1 MKTILFT
8 IICVIALLWVGDL
21 TITFKPFSISLPGW
35 HKALGIILFVF
46 AMAVY
51 NIGEYERNDINFPF
65 LRIFNGV
72 TGRYELLIDDVSI
85 DAYGRVR
92 DSSGCVVEWFT
103 GVFDMNGIPLF
114 ENDIIMPV
122 KDGISQYRRIWR
134 TVGGFILSR
143 SNDVKGL
150 SKLDMLGADYLVNE
164 RVQQYISDGC
174 VKVGSATIDLNLLK
188 EEIIRNLSRRVNL

>member
-1 MKTILFT
+1 M
-8 IICVIALLWVGDL
+8 G
-21 TITFKPFSISLPGW
+21 
-35 HKALGIILFVF
+35 
-46 AMAVY
+46 
-51 NIGEYERNDINFPF
+51 RNDIDFPL

-134 TVGGFILSR
+134 TVGGFVLSR

-164 RVQQYISDGC
+164 RIQQYISDGC
-174 VKVGSATIDLNLLK
+174 VKVGSATIDLSLLKGRTK
-188 EEIIRNLSRRVNL
+188 EEIIRNLSRRVR

>member
-1 MKTILFT
+1 M
-8 IICVIALLWVGDL
+8 
-21 TITFKPFSISLPGW
+21 
-35 HKALGIILFVF
+35 
-46 AMAVY
+46 
-51 NIGEYERNDINFPF
+51 ERNDINFPL

-134 TVGGFILSR
+134 MVGGFVLSR
-143 SNDVKGL
+143 SNDLYVL
-150 SKLDMLGADYLVNE
+150 CKLDIPGADSILNE
-164 RVQQYISDGC
+164 RVQQHLSDGC
-174 VKVGSATIDLNLLK
+174 VKVGSVTIDLNLLKGRTK

>member
-1 MKTILFT
+1 MDNNS
-8 IICVIALLWVGDL
+8 VD
-21 TITFKPFSISLPGW
+21 
-35 HKALGIILFVF
+35 
-46 AMAVY
+46 
-51 NIGEYERNDINFPF
+51 FPL
-65 LRIFNGV
+65 LRIFNGA
-72 TGRYELLIDDVSI
+72 TGRYELLFDDMSI

-92 DSSGCVVEWFT
+92 KSDYCIVEWFT

-164 RVQQYISDGC
+164 RIQQYISDGC
-174 VKVGSATIDLNLLK
+174 VKVGSATIDLDLLKGRTK
-188 EEIIRNLSRRVNL
+188 EEIIRNLSRRVR

>member
-1 MKTILFT
+1 ME
-8 IICVIALLWVGDL
+8 IAEL
-21 TITFKPFSISLPGW
+21 K
-35 HKALGIILFVF
+35 K
-46 AMAVY
+46 M
-51 NIGEYERNDINFPF
+51 ERNDINFPLF
-65 LRIFNGV
+65 RIFNGV
-72 TGRYELLIDDVSI
+72 TGRYELLFDDISI

-134 TVGGFILSR
+134 TIGGFVLSR
-143 SNDVKGL
+143 RNDVKGL
-150 SKLDMLGADYLVNE
+150 SRLDMLGADYLVNE

-174 VKVGSATIDLNLLK
+174 VKVGSATIDLDLLKGRTK